1 MAEGLKESE
10 TCTTVGW
17 VIMALGVIV
26 GLVVILFFGRIEIP
40 SMYSGTT
47 KVWAP
52 MMVVMGIS
60 AILNGLIVGY
70 LFQKIAS
77 ILKYHENKSSEMSN

>member
-1 MAEGLKESE
+1 MTQGLKESE
-10 TCTTVGW
+10 TCTMVSW
-17 VIMALGVIV
+17 AIMALGVIV
-26 GLVVILFFGRIEIP
+26 GLVIILFFSRIEIP

-70 LFQKIAS
+70 LFQKVAS
-77 ILKYHENKSSEMSN
+77 ILKYHENKS